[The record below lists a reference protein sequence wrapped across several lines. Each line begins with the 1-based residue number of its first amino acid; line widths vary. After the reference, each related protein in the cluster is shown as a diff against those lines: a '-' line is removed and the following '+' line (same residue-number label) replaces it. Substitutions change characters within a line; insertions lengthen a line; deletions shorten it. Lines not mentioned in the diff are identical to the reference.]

1 MDQMEC
7 YPTILA
13 RGQVTI
19 PQEVRDTLGLDK
31 GDQVKLT
38 VEKIE

>member
-1 MDQMEC
+1 MDQMQC

-19 PQEVRDTLGLDK
+19 PQEVRDTLGLEQ
-31 GDQVKLT
+31 GDRVKLT
-38 VEKIE
+38 VEKLD